1 MAGRAGK
8 RTRTSCHAVAVPQW
22 PLRPAGETRVPATS
36 ATATGLAQRYATALF
51 DLAKDGDKLDRVGDD
66 LSGIVGLMAESSDL
80 KRLIE
85 SPVISRENQGK
96 AIQAVAA
103 KAGLDDLSG
112 RFLGVLAEHRRL
124 FALPAMAKAFA
135 DMLAT
140 YKGEIAAEVISA
152 VPLGPAELET
162 LKKSIAA
169 FVGQAVTVETRVDPA
184 LLGGVVVRVGSRML
198 DASLRT
204 KLQQLEQALKGG
216 DSSSPHRH
224 RAGPRFETDRG
235 IG

>member
-1 MAGRAGK
+1 M
-8 RTRTSCHAVAVPQW
+8 
-22 PLRPAGETRVPATS
+22 PATS

-51 DLAKDGDKLDRVGDD
+51 DLAKDGKKLDRVGDD

-85 SPVISRENQGK
+85 SPVISRDEQGK
-96 AIQAVAA
+96 AILAIAK
-103 KAGLDDLSG
+103 KAGLDELTG

-124 FALPAMAKAFA
+124 FALPAMAKAFG
-135 DMLAT
+135 DMLAAH
-140 YKGEIAAEVISA
+140 KGEIAAEVVSA
-152 VPLGPAELET
+152 VPLGPNELET
-162 LKKSIAA
+162 LKTSIAG

-204 KLQQLEQALKGG
+204 KLQQLEQALKGRG
-216 DSSSPHRH
+216 SSLAVQTSS
-224 RAGPRFETDRG
+224 
-235 IG
+235 

>member
-1 MAGRAGK
+1 M
-8 RTRTSCHAVAVPQW
+8 
-22 PLRPAGETRVPATS
+22 PATS

-51 DLAKDGDKLDRVGDD
+51 DLAKDGKKLDRVGDD
-66 LSGIVGLMAESSDL
+66 LSGIVSLMAESSDL

-112 RFLGVLAEHRRL
+112 RFLGILAEHRRL

-140 YKGEIAAEVISA
+140 HKGEIAAEVVSA

-162 LKKSIAA
+162 LKKSIAG

-204 KLQQLEQALKGG
+204 KLQQLEQALKSG
-216 DSSSPHRH
+216 DSVL
-224 RAGPRFETDRG
+224 AA
-235 IG
+235 

>member
-1 MAGRAGK
+1 
-8 RTRTSCHAVAVPQW
+8 
-22 PLRPAGETRVPATS
+22 VPATS

-51 DLAKDGDKLDRVGDD
+51 DLAKDGKKLDRVGDD
-66 LSGIVGLMAESSDL
+66 LSGIVSLMAESSDL

-112 RFLGVLAEHRRL
+112 RFLGILAEHRRL

-140 YKGEIAAEVISA
+140 HKGEIAAEVVSA

-162 LKKSIAA
+162 LKKSIAG

-204 KLQQLEQALKGG
+204 KLQQLEQALKSG
-216 DSSSPHRH
+216 DSVL
-224 RAGPRFETDRG
+224 AA
-235 IG
+235 